1 MNSPYIKTLRVI
13 HLALF
18 TGCLLF
24 LIVGYFIKKE
34 SLFFDTSFSDPLSIL
49 GVVSLALIFVSS
61 FIYMQRLKTM
71 NENDSID
78 IKKQKYQAAYIL
90 LLALI
95 EGPALFNIVIFLTT
109 NNAIH
114 LVIASIFILNLLS
127 KMPNKIHI
135 SQVTNIPIDEL

>member
-1 MNSPYIKTLRVI
+1 
-13 HLALF
+13 
-18 TGCLLF
+18 
-24 LIVGYFIKKE
+24 
-34 SLFFDTSFSDPLSIL
+34 
-49 GVVSLALIFVSS
+49 
-61 FIYMQRLKTM
+61 MQRLKTM